1 MGANFF
7 GRGSPS
13 KHDDVDVVVV
23 DEADVV
29 ETSVV
34 EDVCAVRSTVM
45 MVVVVVEKGGD
56 WCRSTL
62 MEAVVVVVVVVVVG
76 ILAEAEM
83 STKSWDQKEII

>member
-29 ETSVV
+29 EASMVV
-34 EDVCAVRSTVM
+34 EVCAVRSTV

-56 WCRSTL
+56 
-62 MEAVVVVVVVVVVG
+62 
-76 ILAEAEM
+76 
-83 STKSWDQKEII
+83 